1 MKIPSSKA
9 LLLSLANLALL
20 RPASAFNLTRQAQV
34 ARQVQ
39 VIQDQFRMASTSEIA
54 QEDMNG
60 EQQLTI
66 MVWNRCSYRRIH
78 TLQSREPSCNNTADP
93 SWSPDG
99 SVTSELTHSPPQ

>member
-20 RPASAFNLTRQAQV
+20 RPASGFNLTRQARV

-39 VIQDQFRMASTSEIA
+39 VIQDQFRMASTSDIA

-60 EQQLTI
+60 KQQLTI
-66 MVWNRCSYRRIH
+66 VVWNR
-78 TLQSREPSCNNTADP
+78 
-93 SWSPDG
+93 
-99 SVTSELTHSPPQ
+99 

>member
-39 VIQDQFRMASTSEIA
+39 FIQDQFRIASTSDIA

-60 EQQLTI
+60 QQRLPVV
-66 MVWNRCSYRRIH
+66 VWYR
-78 TLQSREPSCNNTADP
+78 
-93 SWSPDG
+93 
-99 SVTSELTHSPPQ
+99 